1 MVEAVRYLLVELVPL
16 NKCPQK
22 RQGHRLI
29 AVDERSWRLGTQVHI
44 HLTPDLKKS
53 GHVLQALRVRRG
65 RDLRIQSRRVASLAL
80 MSIVRAYVY
89 LECQI
94 GQR

>member
-1 MVEAVRYLLVELVPL
+1 
-16 NKCPQK
+16 
-22 RQGHRLI
+22 
-29 AVDERSWRLGTQVHI
+29 
-44 HLTPDLKKS
+44 
-53 GHVLQALRVRRG
+53 VRRG